1 MQNPVIGNLNS
12 EDGMEHKQR
21 RRFRDETNYVEVV
34 GISRFRQVLTRRAV
48 EFLQGLPHVP
58 KQGVRPTEK

>member
-1 MQNPVIGNLNS
+1 
-12 EDGMEHKQR
+12 MEHKQR